1 MHASYSLLQWDL
13 RCSGGGVL
21 RVSDVT
27 LEVRGGGLGVMVAVL
42 WWCLIDFSNSKR
54 LEMLRNKV
62 SFSQSVLLLQ
72 HMQDFT

>member
-27 LEVRGGGLGVMVAVL
+27 LEVRGGVRCDGGGVMVVPQ
-42 WWCLIDFSNSKR
+42 R
-54 LEMLRNKV
+54 LQQLKKTGDV
-62 SFSQSVLLLQ
+62 KK
-72 HMQDFT
+72 